1 MVKLSSWKR
10 SFRISSTAFS
20 AQQSKNTDKILT
32 SLKLQDDSKAV
43 ETTIVES
50 PEESKQ
56 QPDKQEAQPADVK
69 TKDATPKQG
78 AKEGETNTETMIQAL
93 RTKLGLHDVCNEDA
107 ELTSLDEG
115 GTTSEEETEYKP
127 DLLQHEKM
135 VLEDLSGGL
144 AFLTFSRFAVVDES
158 THILIKVRVSLIWHT
173 HAYDV
178 IIQSSNPCMP
188 STAFY
193 LIQACTFSPEDA
205 KKCSGIGLTKAM
217 LPYVPGQFVIG
228 TIEDVGSDVP
238 TFFKVGDRVIGMVDG
253 GGCSRFLSADVD
265 NFVKAPSNLGNS
277 TALALMQDWMPA
289 YRALHMAK
297 QSTKRANL
305 FGMNLLITDSMSAA
319 GQAVIAL
326 ASEEGANIYCCA
338 EKAYHDYLKSLS
350 SRITCLESN
359 PEKWLPALEEQM
371 DVVIDNTCSDGYVSS
386 CEALG
391 AKGVLISLPY
401 VSFDDNRLFG
411 LFDMSSF
418 QRKID
423 STKAKYTM
431 CQTVTVD
438 TKEEFEIGN
447 EDENTA
453 EKRLNFV
460 RDFQYLAVMHD
471 KGIIKPKIS
480 EKVSLQEVS
489 SYPDKFKSGAVGT
502 SGGTVVC
509 FPWKKEGDVAS
520 P

>member
-20 AQQSKNTDKILT
+20 AQQSKNTDKILA
-32 SLKLQDDSKAV
+32 SLKLQDESKEAV

-50 PEESKQ
+50 PGESKQ
-56 QPDKQEAQPADVK
+56 QPVKQEAQPADVK
-69 TKDATPKQG
+69 TKDATPEKG

-115 GTTSEEETEYKP
+115 GATSEEETEYKP

-158 THILIKVRVSLIWHT
+158 THILIKVR
-173 HAYDV
+173 
-178 IIQSSNPCMP
+178 
-188 STAFY
+188 
-193 LIQACTFSPEDA
+193 ACTFSPEDA

-338 EKAYHDYLKSLS
+338 EKTYHDYLKSLS

-471 KGIIKPKIS
+471 KGIIQPKIS

-509 FPWKKEGDVAS
+509 FPWKREGDVAS